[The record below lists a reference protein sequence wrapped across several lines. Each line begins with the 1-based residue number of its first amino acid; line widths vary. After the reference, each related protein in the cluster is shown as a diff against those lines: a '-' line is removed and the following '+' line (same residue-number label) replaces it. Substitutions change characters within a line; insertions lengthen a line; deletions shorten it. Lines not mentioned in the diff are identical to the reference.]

1 MENALN
7 IIKPIIL
14 NDTIYLDLVYKKTLN
29 NAKVIPEDAFIPEFN
44 PILNLN
50 MKKICYLILKE
61 IIYIFCIQMVFKF
74 VYDIFVLCIVEC
86 I

>member
-14 NDTIYLDLVYKKTLN
+14 NDIIYLDLVYKKTFN
-29 NAKVIPEDAFIPEFN
+29 NAIVIPEDAFIPEFN

-50 MKKICYLILKE
+50 MKKMLLFNSLFFFIKE
-61 IIYIFCIQMVFKF
+61 II
-74 VYDIFVLCIVEC
+74 
-86 I
+86 